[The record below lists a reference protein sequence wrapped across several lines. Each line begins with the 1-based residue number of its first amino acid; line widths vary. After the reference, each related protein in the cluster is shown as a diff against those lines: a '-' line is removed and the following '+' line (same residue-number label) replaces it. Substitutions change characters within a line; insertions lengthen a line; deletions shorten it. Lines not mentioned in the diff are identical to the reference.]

1 MLAAVVA
8 MSQAAPVSADP
19 VSQGLAAPDRHET
32 DTPVDE
38 SSAQHDALAAHRGQ
52 FDEQVAA
59 YLGKKVD
66 GGGNNHH
73 VLLTAEKYEQ
83 IMKALTSA
91 EPPRANADEWKHW
104 R

>member
-1 MLAAVVA
+1 MAAVVA
-8 MSQAAPVSADP
+8 MSQPP
-19 VSQGLAAPDRHET
+19 QPPQPHPPQPGLGEQGAEE

-52 FDEQVAA
+52 FDELVAA

-91 EPPRANADEWKHW
+91 EPPRANADERKHW